1 MSRIIFFL
9 ALSHSLPSRV
19 TPRKVAAPLVKGPTY
34 AQLQDSRSGEYH
46 DGLLDQSYGYNEE
59 NDYHQYHHYYDDH
72 HHHHHSYQPEQKQP
86 PLPSWV
92 LPLLALVTDWLLDI
106 EKFKIYICPRFVP
119 RHSSSLEPWQF
130 LSGEREML
138 PQTSPASPSQLC
150 SRRSQKLRDY
160 ILLIEQTFNCFL
172 SDWRWQ
178 SCIARGRALAYPNID
193 PVTTWSNTMSSLF
206 TPLCLI

>member
-1 MSRIIFFL
+1 MLLCCISCSHLLIMSRIIFFL

-34 AQLQDSRSGEYH
+34 AQLQDSRSSGYH

-106 EKFKIYICPRFVP
+106 EKFYNLYF
-119 RHSSSLEPWQF
+119 
-130 LSGEREML
+130 
-138 PQTSPASPSQLC
+138 PQVCA
-150 SRRSQKLRDY
+150 
-160 ILLIEQTFNCFL
+160 
-172 SDWRWQ
+172 
-178 SCIARGRALAYPNID
+178 
-193 PVTTWSNTMSSLF
+193 
-206 TPLCLI
+206 TPLFFTGTLTVPVRRKRNAASDLPSLTQSALLEKISETSGLYFTDWTNI